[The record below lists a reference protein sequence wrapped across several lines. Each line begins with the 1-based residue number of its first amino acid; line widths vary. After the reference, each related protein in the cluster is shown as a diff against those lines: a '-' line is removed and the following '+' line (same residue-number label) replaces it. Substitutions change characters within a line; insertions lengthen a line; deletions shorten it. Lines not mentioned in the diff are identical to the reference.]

1 MATNLTR
8 MTFQQEFRDVSE
20 EVRLEEDRMKALRQN
35 EQKSAKIKQEEFL
48 RQNMAVFT
56 DFLCHEVRNPLHGI
70 AANKSESSLLL
81 FACDDR

>member
-1 MATNLTR
+1 
-8 MTFQQEFRDVSE
+8 MTSQQEFRDVSE
-20 EVRLEEDRMKALRQN
+20 EGRLEEDRMKALRQN

-70 AANKSESSLLL
+70 AANKSGLSILQ
-81 FACDDR
+81 FAGISR